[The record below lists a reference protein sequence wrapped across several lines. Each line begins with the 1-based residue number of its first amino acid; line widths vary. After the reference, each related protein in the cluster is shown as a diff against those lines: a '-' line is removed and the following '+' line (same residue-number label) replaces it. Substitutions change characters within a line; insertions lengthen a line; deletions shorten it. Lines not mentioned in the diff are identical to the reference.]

1 MKKIR
6 YNVKGMSC
14 ASCVA
19 HVERAAAKV
28 CGADCVNVS
37 LVTNSLTVTVADDAS
52 EDKLWGA
59 LSRSISSAGYKL
71 IRDGEGDLG
80 EKKQSLKP
88 LISSAVLTLIL
99 MYISMGSMMGL
110 PVPSFV
116 TDNKAVF
123 AGIQM
128 ALTIPVIII
137 NFKFFRNGFSSLV
150 RLSPNMDSLIAL
162 GSSAAFVYGV
172 VALVLITVGVIGGD
186 EELVHKYAHD
196 LYFESSASI
205 LTLVSLGKTL
215 EGRARDKAAGAVKKL
230 AQMMPAAASV
240 IRDGVEV
247 EVDISELAVGD
258 IAVVRA
264 GETFPADGVV
274 VGGEGAVD
282 ESALSGESIPVEKT
296 EGDRVSAVCVLQS
309 GYITFKVDKVGR
321 DTSLYR
327 IIGLLEDA
335 ASSKA
340 PVARLADKVSA
351 IFVPAVMSIAI
362 LTAIVWLICGGG
374 AENAF
379 RCAVSVLV
387 ISCPCALGLAT
398 PTAIMVGTG
407 RGAGLGILIKSA
419 AALEKLHS
427 VKYFFT
433 DKTGTLTEGRPSV
446 TDVVPEDVD
455 ENELLC
461 VAYAAEA
468 MSSHPLAD
476 AVCREAETRGIER
489 LEADDFVSEVGLGI
503 KARINGKNC
512 FVGRPDFL
520 EKNGIAVS
528 DSLRSVVERLED
540 EGKTAVC
547 VGYDLAN
554 AIGAIGIADKLR
566 EDSVE
571 AVGELRRQGIE
582 VIMLTGDNDRTA
594 TAIAEKCG
602 IRRVFAALMPEDKE
616 KKVREYSG
624 KGLTSMVGDGIN
636 DAPALAAADIG
647 IAIGA
652 GTEVAID
659 CADVVLSENS
669 LCDAVS
675 AVSLSHAT
683 MRVIK
688 QNLFWALFYNSIC
701 IPVAAGVLYPA
712 FGISLSPMI
721 AALAMSFSSVFVVL
735 NSLRLGKI
743 RIYSA
748 KNINNNIKE
757 NDEMFGIKKT
767 VEHEFPVGGMACGHC
782 KASVEK
788 ALMSIKGV
796 KEAEADLEKKCARV
810 KALESVSLDE
820 LKKAVADAGFQV

>member
-28 CGADCVNVS
+28 CGRENVNVS
-37 LVTNSLTVTVADDAS
+37 LVTNSLTVTVPDDIS
-52 EDKLWGA
+52 EDKLWSSM
-59 LSRSISSAGYKL
+59 SRSVSSAGYKL
-71 IRDGEGDLG
+71 LRDGEDGMS
-80 EKKQSLKP
+80 EKKQSFKP
-88 LISSAVLTLIL
+88 LISSAVFTFVL

-110 PVPSFV
+110 PVPAFI

-128 ALTIPVIII
+128 LLTIPVIII
-137 NFKFFRNGFSSLV
+137 NFRFFRNGFSSLV

-162 GSSAAFVYGV
+162 GSSAAFIYGV
-172 VALVLITVGVIGGD
+172 VAFAFIVVGVIGGND
-186 EELVHKYAHD
+186 ELVHRYAHE
-196 LYFESSASI
+196 LYFESSAAI

-215 EGRARDKAAGAVKKL
+215 EGRAKDKAASAVKRL
-230 AQMMPAAASV
+230 AQMMPVSASV
-240 IRDGVEV
+240 LRGGDEV
-247 EVDISELAVGD
+247 EIDISELTVGD

-274 VGGEGAVD
+274 VGGGGAVD
-282 ESALSGESIPVEKT
+282 ESALSGESIPVEKN

-309 GYITFKVDKVGR
+309 GYITFRVDKIGR

-335 ASSKA
+335 AASKA
-340 PVARLADKVSA
+340 PVARLADKVSG
-351 IFVPAVMSIAI
+351 IFVPIVMAI
-362 LTAIVWLICGGG
+362 SALTAILWFAFGGG
-374 AENAF
+374 AEQAF

-407 RGAGLGILIKSA
+407 RGAGIGILIKSA

-446 TDVVPEDVD
+446 TDVIPFEYG
-455 ENELLC
+455 ERELLRL
-461 VAYAAEA
+461 AYAAEA
-468 MSSHPLAD
+468 MSSHPLAE
-476 AVCREAETRGIER
+476 AVCREAEERGIER
-489 LEADDFVSEVGLGI
+489 VDAEDFVSEVGLGI
-503 KARINGKNC
+503 SAAVDWKRC
-512 FVGRPDFL
+512 FIGRPDFL
-520 EKNGIAVS
+520 VKNGVWVS
-528 DSLRSVVERLED
+528 EELLVAIERLED
-540 EGKTAVC
+540 EGKTAIC
-547 VGYDLAN
+547 VGYDGLGV
-554 AIGAIGIADKLR
+554 GAIGIADRLR
-566 EDSVE
+566 EDSIE
-571 AVGELRRQGIE
+571 AVGELRRRGIE
-582 VIMLTGDNDRTA
+582 VVMLTGDNERTA
-594 TAIAEKCG
+594 SAIAEKCD
-602 IRRVFAALMPEDKE
+602 ITSYFAGLMPEDKE
-616 KKVREYSG
+616 KKIREYSG
-624 KGLTSMVGDGIN
+624 RGLTSMVGDGIN

-675 AVSLSHAT
+675 AVSLSRAT

-688 QNLFWALFYNSIC
+688 ENLFWALFYNSIC
-701 IPVAAGVLYPA
+701 IPLAAGVLYPTL
-712 FGISLSPMI
+712 GISLSPMI

-735 NSLRLGKI
+735 NSLRLGRI

-748 KNINNNIKE
+748 KNKNNNLKE
-757 NDEMFGIKKT
+757 NGDMFGIKKT
-767 VEHEFPVGGMACGHC
+767 VVHEFSVSGMACGHC

-788 ALMSIKGV
+788 ALLAIKGV
-796 KEAEADLEKKCARV
+796 KAAEADLERKSV
-810 KALESVSLDE
+810 KVTTAENVSLDV